1 MKSIKV
7 CVCLIIV
14 CFFTIPQTGCIPD
27 KDGCVNVTWL
37 DSDTYTYYNKVE
49 VQMSPDSDSL
59 CLNFSSDPKDNFKW
73 AQIAE
78 GYIKRFAYDK
88 GKLYIEFYDK
98 WFIFNVADYQAGSFN
113 YELQQYDSEK
123 DVRMVCDR
131 FDDLEWKTGEFEKNW
146 ETIKDLPQEYK
157 TTSVFEWKEE
167 DFEWKEEDGDLYL
180 SRV

>member
-27 KDGCVNVTWL
+27 KDGCVNVCWL
-37 DSDTYTYYNKVE
+37 DSDAYMYHNKAE
-49 VQMSPDSDSL
+49 VVKTTISDSFG
-59 CLNFSSDPKDNFKW
+59 LNFSSDPKDKSKW
-73 AQIAE
+73 ERIAE
-78 GYIKRFAYDK
+78 GYIKQFAYDK

-113 YELQQYDSEK
+113 YELQQYDSET

-167 DFEWKEEDGDLYL
+167 DGDLYL

>member
-27 KDGCVNVTWL
+27 KDGCVNVCWL
-37 DSDTYTYYNKVE
+37 DSDAYMYHNKAE
-49 VQMSPDSDSL
+49 VVKTTISDSFG
-59 CLNFSSDPKDNFKW
+59 LNFSSDPKDKSKW
-73 AQIAE
+73 ERIAE
-78 GYIKRFAYDK
+78 GYIKQFAYDK

-98 WFIFNVADYQAGSFN
+98 WLVFNVDDYKAGSFD

-123 DVRMVCDR
+123 DVRMVCDC
-131 FDDLEWKTGEFEKNW
+131 FDNLKWKTGEFEKNDV
-146 ETIKDLPQEYK
+146 TIKDLPQEYK
-157 TTSVFEWKEE
+157 TTAFY
-167 DFEWKEEDGDLYL
+167 EWKEEDGDLYL